1 MPEQAA
7 PRELRVVVVGG
18 GISGLATAYF
28 LRQAIPACAV
38 VVLESEGRVGGNVR
52 TLRIGGADVDAGP
65 DAVLVGRPAAAS
77 LCGALGTGARM
88 IAPRAEARRV
98 NLAMRRR
105 LVPMPEG
112 LALGVPTG
120 LLPLLRTPLISLAG
134 KARATLDLVLPRD
147 ASREQSVG
155 ALIERRLGREIKDTL
170 VEPMLGAIYAADV
183 DSLDPAV
190 ALPFMTPA
198 SGGLLRSLASAP
210 RPSGGPAMMAPEG
223 GMIQLI
229 EALLAAVGHDAFRV
243 SSPVRA
249 LRRTARGSLLVE
261 TVLGGSTE
269 ADVVILAVPP
279 AAAARIVED
288 LEPGLA
294 GALGD
299 LRATS
304 TASVVLT
311 FPSGTALPPG
321 SGMLIPRTEG
331 RATLAATFV
340 GSKWGRPSER
350 GEVVV
355 RALLGG
361 ARAPGLAAASS
372 DDELVA
378 RALEDLRAYTPLP
391 DPSDVRVVRYLG
403 ATPEHRPGHAE
414 RVRAIR
420 ATLASS
426 PGLHLVH
433 AAYEGPGV
441 AGCASQAAAVASAI
455 AAS

>member
-28 LRQAIPACAV
+28 LKQSVPRCSI
-38 VVLESEGRVGGNVR
+38 VVLEAEGRAGGNIR
-52 TLRIGGADVDAGP
+52 TLRMGGADVDAGP

-77 LCGALGTGARM
+77 LCMALGAGARM

-134 KARATLDLVLPRD
+134 KARATLDLFLPRD
-147 ASREQSVG
+147 ASRELSVG

-183 DSLDPAV
+183 DALDPAV

-198 SGGLLRSLASAP
+198 SGGLFRSLASAP

-229 EALLAAVGHDAFRV
+229 QAFRV

-249 LRRTARGSLLVE
+249 VRRTARGALVVE
-261 TVLGGSTE
+261 TALGGSIE
-269 ADVVILAVPP
+269 ADAVILAVPP

-288 LEPGLA
+288 LEPALA

-304 TASVVLT
+304 TASIVLT

-361 ARAPGLAAASS
+361 ARAPGLAAVSS
-372 DDELVA
+372 DNELVA

-391 DPSDVRVVRYLG
+391 DPSEVRVVRYLG

-420 ATLASS
+420 ATLAGA

-455 AAS
+455 AAT